1 MRTKKQINYKE
12 LKAAYIPKPN
22 GNDYESELNKTP
34 CMSLEPD
41 PDGKLGLSDD
51 CKQFIKYYCNF
62 KNLQYVAGLMGTTA
76 EDLSISYM
84 SKQVV
89 IDEISRINT
98 AMYHRMFAAK
108 QASLDNIASY
118 LTCMMTDNG
127 VPIGDRLSSSEKV
140 GVARL
145 LIDLN
150 KYKEESYKNIDMID
164 TADVEQQ
171 LKQLSTDSIKELL
184 YVKTNSD
191 VIAAQKKT
199 KEEIISKLES
209 CNKKDADSVQKF
221 SPIEK
226 ETLMAMPIEE
236 LLKML
241 NSYNSKK

>member
-1 MRTKKQINYKE
+1 MNYKK
-12 LKAAYIPKPN
+12 LKAVYIPKPN
-22 GNDYESELNKTP
+22 GEEYASELDKNSR
-34 CMSLEPD
+34 MSLEPD

-62 KNLQYVAGLMGTTA
+62 KNLQYVAGLMGTTT

-98 AMYHRMFAAK
+98 AMYHRMFAVK

-150 KYKEESYKNIDMID
+150 KYKEESYSNIDMID
-164 TADVEQQ
+164 NANIEQQ
-171 LKQLSTDSIKELL
+171 LKSLSTDSIKELL

-199 KEEIISKLES
+199 KEELIAKLES
-209 CNKKDADSVQKF
+209 KNKKSDDAIQKF
-221 SPIEK
+221 SPVEK
-226 ETLMAMPIEE
+226 ETLMAMPVEE

-241 NSYNSKK
+241 DSYSSKK